1 MSTKDCD
8 AEAKPPVSI
17 VLTVEGVAYEFLRD
31 LGVGPHG
38 EQQVLARPRLQ
49 NGPGSPV
56 VIRSLGPTAED
67 GARARLE
74 QEARIASLLEHPF
87 ITRVHGLHPVAG
99 TLHVVQE
106 YVESRSLDELYTD
119 ALLCGIFCSERFVL
133 HVAAELASALHAAHT
148 RGILHREL
156 HPERIHLSTQGQVK
170 LEGFGPATSLSGAT
184 GPVVYAAPEQLL
196 QRPVEAR
203 SDLFS
208 LGLIMLEL
216 LTGQH
221 LYRLM
226 EDVDLRGVGLDMAAL
241 SPDRLKLVEATVN
254 ELGRLHERVR
264 RHEGLAGLAE
274 LAQRATS
281 FDFEDVER
289 LAREVPEPTRLIL
302 HQLLRPEP
310 QERYGSAAE
319 LEWALRARLHAL
331 GPYGAREASEEA
343 FLLQAQAAGLPSL
356 DDMELGEED
365 PELGLFP
372 QGAPEEV
379 TTQPC

>member
-1 MSTKDCD
+1 MATKDCD

-38 EQQVLARPRLQ
+38 EQQVLARPRLPE
-49 NGPGSPV
+49 GPGTPV
-56 VIRSLGPTAED
+56 IIRTLGPAAED

-74 QEARIASLLEHPF
+74 EETRVASMLEHPR
-87 ITRVHGLHPVAG
+87 IPRVHGLYPVAG
-99 TLHVVQE
+99 SLYAVQE

-133 HVAAELASALHAAHT
+133 HVAAEVASALHAAHT

-156 HPERIHLSTQGQVK
+156 HPERIQLSTQGQVK
-170 LEGFGPATSLSGAT
+170 LEGFGLATSLSQAPA
-184 GPVVYAAPEQLL
+184 PVVYFSPEQLL

-221 LYRLM
+221 LYRRM
-226 EDVDLRGVGLDMAAL
+226 EDVDLRGMGLSMAAL
-241 SPDRLKLVEATVN
+241 SPGTLKIVEATVN
-254 ELGRLHERVR
+254 ELGRLHERAR
-264 RHEGLAGLAE
+264 RHEGLAE
-274 LAQRATS
+274 LTQRATS
-281 FDFEDVER
+281 FDFEEVER
-289 LAREVPEPTRLIL
+289 LAREVPEPTRFIL
-302 HQLLRPEP
+302 HKLLRPEP

-319 LEWALRARLHAL
+319 LEWALRERLHAL

-343 FLLQAQAAGLPSL
+343 FLLQAQASGLALL
-356 DDMELGEED
+356 DDMALGEED
-365 PELGLFP
+365 QELGPFP
-372 QGAPEEV
+372 PGEPEEV